1 MKRLFI
7 IIGICVLLV
16 SGCNTISIE
25 DRETVVEDQAVEPVS
40 IDVVGN
46 EEENVTVKE
55 MIEGFFLFD
64 WLDLKEIDARPVQ
77 YLALGDS
84 LTRGIGD
91 EKSDLGFTG
100 ILARELEKWPA
111 VSEVILDNRGKNGRR
126 SDQLLTLLENGHYDA
141 ELESVDLLTMTL
153 GGNDVMKVVKRD
165 IFNLNK
171 KIFITE
177 MPRFIERYQE
187 IIKLI
192 RAKTD
197 APLVMIGF
205 YDPFKVITEEI
216 DPLETSQP
224 FDSIITE
231 WNDAIEEL
239 ANRTTNACFVSVE
252 DLYTSNLNMV
262 YHTDFFH
269 PNAKGYGKMA
279 ERVIERMK
287 ECDVEQMSGGL
298 LGFEE

>member
-25 DRETVVEDQAVEPVS
+25 DRETVIEEQAVEPVS

>member
-1 MKRLFI
+1 MKRLI
-7 IIGICVLLV
+7 LLTGICVLLV

-25 DRETVVEDQAVEPVS
+25 DRETVIEDQAMKPVS
-40 IDVVGN
+40 IDVVSD
-46 EEENVTVKE
+46 EEQNVTVKE
-55 MIEGFFLFD
+55 RIEGFFLFD
-64 WLDLKEIDARPVQ
+64 WLDLNKIDARPVQ

-91 EKSDLGFTG
+91 EKSNFGFTG

-231 WNDAIEEL
+231 WNDAIEQL
-239 ANRTTNACFVSVE
+239 ANSTANACFVSVE
-252 DLYTSNLNMV
+252 DLYTSNLDMV

-269 PNAKGYGKMA
+269 PNAKGYEKMA

-287 ECDVEQMSGGL
+287 ECDIEQMSDGL

>member
-64 WLDLKEIDARPVQ
+64 WLALKEIDARPVQ